1 MKRIAILGSTGSI
14 GVQTLAVIAQFP
26 ERFCAYSLTANS
38 RTEALQEQV
47 ARFQPAVIAVF
58 DERYVSALPNY
69 HGNPSVGVGLD
80 GLVEAVTRPEVD
92 IVVSALPGSAG
103 LIPTLKAIEAG
114 KTVALANKEILVM
127 AGAIVTQAARK
138 AGVPILPIDS
148 EHSAIHQ
155 CLAGQSPDRIHRIIL
170 TASGGPFL
178 RTDSKLLDR
187 MSPAEALAH
196 PTWVMGEKV
205 TIDSAT
211 MMNKGFEVLEA
222 HWLFGLPVS
231 RVDVVIHPQSII
243 HSMVE
248 LVDGSILAQLGVPD
262 MRLPIQYAL
271 TYPERLHGVW
281 PRFDLTRQWDLTL
294 IPPDQVKFPCLRLA
308 YEAGQLGGGY
318 PAVLSAADEIV
329 VSAFLEK
336 RIGFTDIAR
345 LIQEAMSVFGTTKQL
360 SHEPMTLERIV
371 AADIWARRFCRER
384 ISGHAAI
391 GLA

>member
-14 GVQTLAVIAQFP
+14 GVQTLEVIAQFP
-26 ERFCAYSLTANS
+26 DRFTAYGLTANS
-38 RTEALQEQV
+38 RTDALQEQV
-47 ARFQPAVIAVF
+47 ARFGPSAIAVNE
-58 DERYVSALPNY
+58 ERYAALLPNY
-69 HGNPSVGVGLD
+69 HGKPSVGVGVD
-80 GLVEAVTRPEVD
+80 GLIDVVTHPEVD
-92 IVVSALPGSAG
+92 VVVSALPGSAG

-127 AGAIVTQAARK
+127 AGAIITQAAQK

-148 EHSAIHQ
+148 EHSAVLQ
-155 CLAGQSPDRIHRIIL
+155 CLEGQSPDRIHRIIL

-178 RTDSKLLDR
+178 HTEAELLSR
-187 MSPAEALAH
+187 MSPSEALAH

-271 TYPERLHGVW
+271 TYPERLQGGW
-281 PRFDLTRQWDLTL
+281 PRFDLTRQWNLTL
-294 IPPDQVKFPCLRLA
+294 LPPDQEKFPCLRLA

-318 PAVLSAADEIV
+318 PAVLSAADEIA

-336 RIGFTDIAR
+336 RIGFTEIAR
-345 LIQEAMSVFGTTKQL
+345 LIQEAMDAFGATRQTQAPL
-360 SHEPMTLERIV
+360 TLEQIV

-384 ISGHAAI
+384 ISVHTGAEFA
-391 GLA
+391 

>member
-14 GVQTLAVIAQFP
+14 GVQTLEVIAQFP
-26 ERFCAYSLTANS
+26 DRFTAYGLTANS
-38 RTEALQEQV
+38 RTDALQEQV
-47 ARFQPAVIAVF
+47 ARFGPSAIAVNE
-58 DERYVSALPNY
+58 ERYAAVLPNY
-69 HGNPSVGVGLD
+69 RGKPSVGVGVD
-80 GLVEAVTRPEVD
+80 GLIEVVTRPEVD
-92 IVVSALPGSAG
+92 VVVSALPGSAG

-127 AGAIVTQAARK
+127 AGAIVTQAAQK

-155 CLAGQSPDRIHRIIL
+155 CLEGQSPDRIHRIIL

-178 RTDSKLLDR
+178 HTEAALLGR

-222 HWLFGLPVS
+222 HWLFGIPVS
-231 RVDVVIHPQSII
+231 KVDVVIHPQSII

-271 TYPERLHGVW
+271 TYPERLHGGW
-281 PRFDLTRQWDLTL
+281 PRFDLTRQWNLTL
-294 IPPDQVKFPCLRLA
+294 IPPDYEKFQCLRLA

-318 PAVLSAADEIV
+318 PAVLSAADEIA

-345 LIQEAMSVFGTTKQL
+345 LIQEAMYAFGATRQIHQPL
-360 SHEPMTLERIV
+360 TLEQIV

-384 ISGHAAI
+384 ISLQTGAE
-391 GLA
+391 